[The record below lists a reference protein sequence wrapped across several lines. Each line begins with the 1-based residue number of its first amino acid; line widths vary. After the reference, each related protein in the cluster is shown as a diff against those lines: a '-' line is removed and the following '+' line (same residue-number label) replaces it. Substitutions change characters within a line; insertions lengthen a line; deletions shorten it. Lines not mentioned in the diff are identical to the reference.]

1 MFLGLS
7 LVLLGCAGGAALA
20 VLSLRPLPIRHPV
33 LVLVHRGEPFDRLS
47 HRLQARGIVRSWWV
61 LDLVARIN
69 GAAER
74 VRHGQYRLR
83 PGMNDW
89 TLLKRLSSAHVV
101 LHRMTIV
108 PGETFA
114 TLASALASD
123 PNLKGRAILRHPRRL
138 LRRLGS
144 RAPSPEGLFLPQTY
158 DFPYGTRVSA
168 LLARAYRR
176 MRILLKTLWSGRAKG
191 LPLTTPYQALILAS
205 IVERESSYRP
215 ERPKIAEVFL
225 RRLKLGMPLE
235 SDPTVIY
242 AMGARYRYPLTASDL
257 SYPSPWNT
265 YRHRGLPPTPIC
277 FPSRD
282 ALWAVLHPAPG
293 RALYF
298 VATQNGRHVF
308 ANTLAGQDRNI
319 RRYEPQP
326 APPAATNG
334 GAHS

>member
-1 MFLGLS
+1 MYLGLS
-7 LVLLGCAGGAALA
+7 LLLLGCAGAAVLA
-20 VLSLRPLPIRHPV
+20 VLSLRPLPIRRPV

-47 HRLQARGIVRSWWV
+47 HRLQARGIVRAWWL
-61 LDLVARIN
+61 LDLVARID

-89 TLLKRLSSAHVV
+89 TLLSRLSSAHVV

-114 TLASALASD
+114 TLATTLASD
-123 PNLKGRAILRHPRRL
+123 PNLKGRAILRHPHRL

-144 RAPSPEGLFLPQTY
+144 RASSPEGLFLPQTY
-158 DFPYGTRVSA
+158 DFPYGTRVTA

-176 MRILLKTLWSGRAKG
+176 MHVLLEKLWRGRGKD
-191 LPLTTPYQALILAS
+191 LPLATPYQALILAS

-242 AMGARYRYPLTASDL
+242 AMGTHYRYPLTASDL

-265 YRHRGLPPTPIC
+265 YLHRGLPPTPIC

-282 ALWAVLHPAPG
+282 ALWAVLHPAAG

-298 VATQNGRHVF
+298 VATRSGRHVF
-308 ANTLAGQDRNI
+308 AATLAGQDRNI
-319 RRYEPQP
+319 RRYEPP
-326 APPAATNG
+326 AVPSASTSG